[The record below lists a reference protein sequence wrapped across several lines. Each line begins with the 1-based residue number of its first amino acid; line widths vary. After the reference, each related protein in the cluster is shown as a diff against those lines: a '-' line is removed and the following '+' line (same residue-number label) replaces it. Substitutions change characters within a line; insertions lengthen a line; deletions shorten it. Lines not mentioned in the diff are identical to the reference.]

1 MKIFFILFA
10 LLIFKTSISFT
21 NEVYINSDLSKSL
34 GNLYDFNP
42 KIKYEREILKSK
54 DELLPR
60 AFSNFRPEISGYYQK
75 GKVDTVSKGFNITSD
90 GIRTETNKGVV
101 ISQSIFDGGSSFSEI
116 QISKNEI
123 FSQRFYLRNVEQEVF
138 LDAINLYADLAT
150 ENSNLILKKKNV
162 EVLKRQLELTKEQFE
177 IGEVTMT
184 DVSIA
189 EARLSLAE
197 SENLES
203 TNNLNSLKAN
213 FLSVF
218 GEKPDKPRIEMPLK
232 KSSWDTDVLKRKAL
246 EDNPKIKGIKYKIKS
261 FKKQI
266 QSLKRKQLPSVKL
279 EAEAKINEGYFRTDS
294 KREVLSAFAKIDIP
308 IYRSGLASS
317 EIRGLRKQATAEI
330 ELLKL
335 ESKILESNLITSKS
349 SLDYSLSKINAFKK
363 QIESN
368 KIYLEGLKQE
378 LQLGERTTLD
388 VLNGEQELLESS
400 LGLVMAYKDYFV
412 SYYELLFYLGKL
424 NAKDL
429 NLNVI
434 LFDDEKNYNS
444 VKGKWLDIIE

>member
-1 MKIFFILFA
+1 MKNFFILLI
-10 LLIFKTSISFT
+10 LLISKPSISFSD
-21 NEVYINSDLSKSL
+21 EVYIGSDLSKSL
-34 GNLYDFNP
+34 GDLYNYNP

-75 GKVDTVSKGFNITSD
+75 GKVDTSSKGFNITSD

-123 FSQRFYLRNVEQEVF
+123 FSQRFYLKSVEQEVF
-138 LDAINLYADLAT
+138 LDGINLYAELAT

-203 TNNLNSLKAN
+203 TNNLNSLRAN
-213 FLSVF
+213 FFSVF
-218 GEKPDKPRIEMPLK
+218 GKEPYNPNIEMPLK
-232 KSSWDTDVLKRKAL
+232 KSPQEIDELKKKAL

-317 EIRGLRKQATAEI
+317 EIRGLRKQSSAEI

-335 ESKILESNLITSKS
+335 ESKLLKSSIITSKS
-349 SLDYSLSKINAFKK
+349 SLDYSLSKIKAFNK

-378 LQLGERTTLD
+378 LQLGERTILD

-400 LGLVMAYKDYFV
+400 LGLVMAYKDYFI
-412 SYYELLFYLGKL
+412 SYYELLFHLGKL

-429 NLNVI
+429 DLDVT
-434 LFDDEKNYNS
+434 LFDDEKNYNE

>member
-1 MKIFFILFA
+1 MKIFLICLVLFT
-10 LLIFKTSISFT
+10 FKTSVLFS
-21 NEVYINSDLSKSL
+21 NEVYLNVDLSESL
-34 GNLYDFNP
+34 ESLYDYNP

-75 GKVDTVSKGFNITSD
+75 GKVDTSSKGFNITSD

-101 ISQSIFDGGSSFSEI
+101 ISQSIFDGGSSLSEI

-123 FSQRFYLRNVEQEVF
+123 LSQRFYLRNIEQEVF
-138 LDAINLYADLAT
+138 LEGINVYANLAT

-162 EVLKRQLELTKEQFE
+162 EVLNRQLELTKEQFE

-197 SENLES
+197 AENLES
-203 TNNLNSLKAN
+203 SNNLNSLKAN
-213 FLSVF
+213 FFSVF
-218 GEKPDKPRIEMPLK
+218 GEAPNKPKIEMPLK
-232 KSSWDTDVLKRKAL
+232 KSYFEIDKLKKIAL
-246 EDNPKIKGIKYKIKS
+246 EDNPKIKGIKYKINS
-261 FKKQI
+261 YKKQI

-294 KREVLSAFAKIDIP
+294 KREVLSAFAKVDIP
-308 IYRSGLASS
+308 IYQSGLASS

-335 ESKILESNLITSKS
+335 ESKILESNLTTSKS
-349 SLDYSLSKINAFKK
+349 SRDYSLSKIKAFKK

-378 LQLGERTTLD
+378 LQLGERTILD

-400 LGLVMAYKDYFV
+400 LGLVMAYRDYFI
-412 SYYELLFYLGKL
+412 SYYEVLFHLGKL

-429 NLNVI
+429 KLNVI
-434 LFDDEKNYNS
+434 LFDDERNYNE
-444 VKGKWLDIIE
+444 VKSKWLDIIE

>member
-1 MKIFFILFA
+1 MKLYFILFA
-10 LLIFKTSISFT
+10 SLIFKTTVFS
-21 NEVYINSDLSKSL
+21 NEVYIGSDLSESL
-34 GNLYDFNP
+34 ASLYDYNP

-75 GKVDTVSKGFNITSD
+75 GKIDTISKGFNITSD

-101 ISQSIFDGGSSFSEI
+101 ISQSVFDGGSSFSEI

-123 FSQRFYLRNVEQEVF
+123 FSQRFYLRNIEQEVF
-138 LDAINLYADLAT
+138 LEGINLYADFAT
-150 ENSNLILKKKNV
+150 ESSNLILQKKNV

-203 TNNLNSLKAN
+203 SNNLNSLKAN

-218 GEKPDKPRIEMPLK
+218 GKEPNNPKIEIPLK
-232 KSSWDTDVLKRKAL
+232 KRNWEIDKLKKSAL
-246 EDNPKIKGIKYKIKS
+246 TSNPKIRGLRYKIKS
-261 FKKQI
+261 YEKQI

-317 EIRGLRKQATAEI
+317 EIRGIRKQATAEI

-335 ESKILESNLITSKS
+335 ESKILESNLTTSKS

-378 LQLGERTTLD
+378 LQLGERTILD

-400 LGLVMAYKDYFV
+400 LGLVMSYKDYFI
-412 SYYELLFYLGKL
+412 SYYELFFHLGKL